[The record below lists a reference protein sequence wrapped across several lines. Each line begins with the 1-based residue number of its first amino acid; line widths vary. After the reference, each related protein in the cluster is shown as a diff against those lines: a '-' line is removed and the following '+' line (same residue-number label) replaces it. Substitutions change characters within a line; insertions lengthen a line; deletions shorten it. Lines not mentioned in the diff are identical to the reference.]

1 MQEFSNFVEVPQ
13 SKLLSS
19 IIEQQ
24 NNIYVVGPP
33 GSGKTTTVNYTL
45 QKKAMPCKRINQF

>member
-45 QKKAMPCKRINQF
+45 